1 MEFPLSAEVTIAS
14 LFCILVMI
22 CFMVLYSDRADLFIF
37 LSCFS
42 CSRFSATLFLKYS
55 LSVCGREFMAVSASN
70 ARVVNQFL
78 FLLCRLYFRP
88 FSNKAISLFV
98 KAMPVLFTPLW

>member
-1 MEFPLSAEVTIAS
+1 MFVVFGGCMTTL
-14 LFCILVMI
+14 
-22 CFMVLYSDRADLFIF
+22 
-37 LSCFS
+37 
-42 CSRFSATLFLKYS
+42 ATLFLKYS
-55 LSVCGREFMAVSASN
+55 LSVCGREFMALSASN

-98 KAMPVLFTPLW
+98 KAMSVLFTTLG